1 MLLIGPCGGARNTP
15 KRSDCVEEVGRGRLT
30 LLWFPEQQTPYF
42 LSTKYAWTAGTGGGT
57 RERRPI
63 ENAEIRLLALISLWK
78 TIISFFFRDLFV

>member
-1 MLLIGPCGGARNTP
+1 M
-15 KRSDCVEEVGRGRLT
+15 EEGGRGGNNASVVSRT
-30 LLWFPEQQTPYF
+30 TDPPPHF
-42 LSTKYAWTAGTGGGT
+42 LSAKYAWTAETGGGA